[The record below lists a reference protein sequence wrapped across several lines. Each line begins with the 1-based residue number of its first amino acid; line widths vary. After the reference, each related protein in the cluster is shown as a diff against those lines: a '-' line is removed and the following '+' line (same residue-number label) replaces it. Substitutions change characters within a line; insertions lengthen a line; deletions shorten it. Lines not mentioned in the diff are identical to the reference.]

1 MNSPESSIFIKGDTL
16 YNYHRVGE
24 EARQAGYIIIT
35 EGFMDVIALYKAGIK
50 KCSSNYG
57 NRLDTWAFKFIK
69 TFK

>member
-35 EGFMDVIALYKAGIK
+35 EGLWILLHYT
-50 KCSSNYG
+50 
-57 NRLDTWAFKFIK
+57 RLE
-69 TFK
+69 